1 MKQFI
6 VAPTKSY
13 GEIYQDSDL
22 KFAFA
27 VEDDKSIRQVHD
39 FIKCRDFFNEALV
52 ASQVGCVSPTIYGF
66 KYPSDKYPVDLKV
79 TRMILNGG
87 DFTLLLK
94 NLKLLNDYEATI
106 REEEPF
112 EFTDLFEIPG
122 TEHLYLCSSSRWVR
136 STVMISLYTHIIRCL
151 YQYEHAA
158 ENFLD
163 FMEKCANHTG
173 NAAKYQKSINKID
186 MDMLIKYA
194 KVVFPDGTLPH
205 PGMSSIE
212 SVGNIH
218 NYGGIVS
225 WSESISSGRSNLQ
238 GMYADSVAIYRSL

>member
-6 VAPTKSY
+6 AALPKSY
-13 GEIYQDSDL
+13 AEIYQDSDL

-52 ASQVGCVSPTIYGF
+52 ASQIGCASPPIYGF
-66 KYPSDKYPVDLKV
+66 EYPAEKYPVDLEV
-79 TRMILNGG
+79 TRMILKG
-87 DFTLLLK
+87 DNFTLLLK

-106 REEEPF
+106 REEEPI
-112 EFTDLFEIPG
+112 EFTNIQKLPG
-122 TEHLYLCSSSRWVR
+122 SDHYYLTSSSRWVR

-163 FMEKCANHTG
+163 FMEKCANQEG

-212 SVGNIH
+212 RVGNVH
-218 NYGGIVS
+218 NNGGIVS
-225 WSESISSGRSNLQ
+225 WSESISAGRNDLQ